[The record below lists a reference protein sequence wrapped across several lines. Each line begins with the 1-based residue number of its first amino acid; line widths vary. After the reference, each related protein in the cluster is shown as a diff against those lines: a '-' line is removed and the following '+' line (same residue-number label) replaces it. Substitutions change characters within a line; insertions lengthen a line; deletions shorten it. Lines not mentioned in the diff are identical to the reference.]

1 MNDKCHNE
9 EFDVKEY
16 LYKIVKDKQ
25 KCIDALTTWSD
36 TQCENFRKI
45 VDDLNNESLTTR
57 EQGDKLERIVE
68 FIIENSHFFEIYKNI
83 RTATNE
89 IDEVIVLS
97 KQGKITL
104 STLGLQQ
111 NILEINE
118 NLFLGECK
126 NYSSKLSVTYVGK
139 FYSLMSIS
147 NISFGILFTRKG
159 LSGDSGG
166 FKDAYGLTKVLRMI
180 EQARCP
186 TKEFYIL
193 TFTDEDYRKMVEG
206 ISFFEIIK
214 AKKIELRLAS
224 DYQRFINDNKHEAE
238 NEVREAIKTISNN

>member
-16 LYKIVKDKQ
+16 LYKIVEDKQ
-25 KCIDALTTWSD
+25 KWIDVLTTWSD
-36 TQCENFRKI
+36 TQRENFRKL

-193 TFTDEDYRKMVEG
+193 TFTDEDYQKMVEG